1 MSPTIGVC
9 PLFDARSSRIWM
21 RSEYLQAV
29 EEAGG
34 VPVVLPPT
42 DKRPTVEALL
52 DRLDGLLLTGGQDVD
67 PAIYGQKK
75 SSLCGEICAERDALE
90 RLVIEG
96 AESRDKPLLGICRGI
111 QILNASLGG
120 TLYQDLPTEHP
131 GVEHDMQPPYDR
143 AIHRVFVLEGTSL
156 ADIAG
161 AGSIDVNSYHHQAIR
176 DLAPSLEVSAMSKD
190 GIVEA
195 VWMPGKKFF
204 QAVQWHPE
212 TLYRKEEKC
221 RRLMEAFVRA
231 AAE

>member
-1 MSPTIGVC
+1 MSPMIGVC

-34 VPVVLPPT
+34 VPVVLPLT
-42 DKRPTVEALL
+42 DKRSTVEALL
-52 DRLDGLLLTGGQDVD
+52 DRLDGFLLTGGQDID

-120 TLYQDLPTEHP
+120 TLYQALPTEHP

-143 AIHRVFVLEGTSL
+143 AIHRVFVLEGT
-156 ADIAG
+156 
-161 AGSIDVNSYHHQAIR
+161 
-176 DLAPSLEVSAMSKD
+176 SLEVSAMSKD